1 MLIMSSQIKLHRY
14 SELTFIG
21 NQAKGIGGA
30 VYVLEHMMDEFI
42 HANNPDC
49 FLAYFNP
56 RLPPSKWK
64 VFVSGELPTYPSP
77 KPTLAL
83 TSLLRQNVGLAGG

>member
-1 MLIMSSQIKLHRY
+1 MSSQIKLHPD

-49 FLAYFNP
+49 FLAYFDP
-56 RLPPSKWK
+56 LLPPSKWK
-64 VFVSGELPTYPSP
+64 VYLDPYLFLRNCPPTPPLS
-77 KPTLAL
+77 
-83 TSLLRQNVGLAGG
+83 QH